1 MFLIFLVA
9 PQLTQASLICIRFT
23 QDFRKAMQRY
33 CLFWNRANFFAIFF
47 EKSVFWGSSGD
58 IFAMIQL
65 DFTQFVEILKVMQ
78 ILQI

>member
-1 MFLIFLVA
+1 
-9 PQLTQASLICIRFT
+9 
-23 QDFRKAMQRY
+23 MQRY
-33 CLFWNRANFFAIFF
+33 CHFLDRANFFAIFF
-47 EKSVFWGSSGD
+47 EKSVFWGSFGD